1 MKYLVIVLAIAI
13 GTLCVDKSANANQES
28 VTPGMSNSPK
38 ENRPKEESNSAMFL
52 MTEPVTITEQWGN
65 NQQTNNLQQTGDLF
79 LNVRDNK
86 CNKINPVALIENP
99 ADFFKQC
106 PQPTNNTNN
115 PYTQPVEYLKVP
127 KLDRG
132 IKVPVSKF

>member
-1 MKYLVIVLAIAI
+1 MKYSVIVLAIAI
-13 GTLCVDKSANANQES
+13 GILCMDESANANQED
-28 VTPGMSNSPK
+28 VTPGISNYYK
-38 ENRPKEESNSAMFL
+38 ENRSKEENNSAMFL
-52 MTEPVTITEQWGN
+52 MTKPATITEQWDN
-65 NQQTNNLQQTGDLF
+65 NQQTNNLQQTGNSF

-86 CNKINPVALIENP
+86 CKKINPVALIENP

>member
-1 MKYLVIVLAIAI
+1 MKYSVIILAIAI
-13 GTLCVDKSANANQES
+13 GILCVDKSANANQES
-28 VTPGMSNSPK
+28 VTPGIYDSPK
-38 ENRPKEESNSAMFL
+38 DDRPKEESNSATL
-52 MTEPVTITEQWGN
+52 LITQPVTITEHWGN
-65 NQQTNNLQQTGDLF
+65 NQQTNNLQQTGDSF
-79 LNVRDNK
+79 LNVTDNK
-86 CNKINPVALIENP
+86 CNKINPVTLIENP

-115 PYTQPVEYLKVP
+115 PYIQPVEYLKIP